1 CSGFDLGVLAVI
13 AICLLAIWPFL
24 TNPALPQA
32 TDAELHIFR
41 LAELSRLVRGGE
53 LYPRWAPNFYFGY
66 GYPIFNFY
74 APLTYHLGL
83 VFDFMPV
90 LGPVHAVKILF
101 MIGML
106 LAGIGMYGFVRDN
119 WGRGAGL
126 VAATAYVY
134 APFILFVDP
143 YARGDLP
150 ESFSFGVFAIALWS
164 LDKLR
169 QRTSWKNWTATVV
182 SISALILTHN
192 LMSMVFFTILF
203 FWSIWQFVIR
213 GNGSLNLALS
223 GALQR
228 LVRYRLLL
236 ALICAAAIAAF
247 FWLPVALE
255 SDTVNLGTLVGEG
268 GHFDFRNHFLD
279 LAELFGP
286 SKRLDWGASEVD
298 YSLNMGIGQLI
309 LGLFGAAALIWKGT
323 KRRKQGVY
331 FLLVLAILIFL
342 MLRQSAPI
350 WDLIPFLPFL
360 QFPWRLLGAAAAAL
374 AVLAGVGVSSL
385 LQFVPHRIG
394 AWAAAGIVGLLLLV
408 SMPLIN
414 VPPWENDFGETTAGR
429 VLEFELSGRWLG
441 TTSTADFVPATVER
455 LPKPEQA
462 LVEAIREGRPPDRV
476 NRITLPASTEV
487 RSESIT
493 PLHTL
498 YHTLS
503 DQAFL
508 LRLFQFDFPGWKVTI
523 DGEDVETEIGRPE
536 GFLVVPVPAGDH
548 TVEVRF
554 TNTGER
560 KIAWMVSAAGLIAAA
575 TAAWTFAKH
584 RHQQIVTFGDG
595 IQLDGG
601 DDSAIWPSVLAAL
614 LLLGVFALLFEPTG
628 IMRYE
633 SQDFSVQPAEHAAF
647 ADFGDQI
654 ALIAYDF
661 EAMDYEPGD
670 RVDINLYW
678 KAMNPVDI
686 NYQVFLHMLDESGQ
700 IIAQSDKL
708 NPGEFPTKRW
718 PLDKYVR
725 DEHSF
730 IIPDDTESGDY
741 HLSVGLWV
749 ASEGWRLPLID
760 ESGEQ
765 LGDSFILPNTLS
777 IPDD

>member
-1 CSGFDLGVLAVI
+1 
-13 AICLLAIWPFL
+13 
-24 TNPALPQA
+24 
-32 TDAELHIFR
+32 
-41 LAELSRLVRGGE
+41 
-53 LYPRWAPNFYFGY
+53 
-66 GYPIFNFY
+66 
-74 APLTYHLGL
+74 
-83 VFDFMPV
+83 
-90 LGPVHAVKILF
+90 
-101 MIGML
+101 
-106 LAGIGMYGFVRDN
+106 
-119 WGRGAGL
+119 
-126 VAATAYVY
+126 
-134 APFILFVDP
+134 
-143 YARGDLP
+143 
-150 ESFSFGVFAIALWS
+150 
-164 LDKLR
+164 
-169 QRTSWKNWTATVV
+169 
-182 SISALILTHN
+182 
-192 LMSMVFFTILF
+192 
-203 FWSIWQFVIR
+203 
-213 GNGSLNLALS
+213 
-223 GALQR
+223 
-228 LVRYRLLL
+228 
-236 ALICAAAIAAF
+236 
-247 FWLPVALE
+247 
-255 SDTVNLGTLVGEG
+255 
-268 GHFDFRNHFLD
+268 
-279 LAELFGP
+279 
-286 SKRLDWGASEVD
+286 
-298 YSLNMGIGQLI
+298 
-309 LGLFGAAALIWKGT
+309 
-323 KRRKQGVY
+323 
-331 FLLVLAILIFL
+331 
-342 MLRQSAPI
+342 
-350 WDLIPFLPFL
+350 
-360 QFPWRLLGAAAAAL
+360 
-374 AVLAGVGVSSL
+374 
-385 LQFVPHRIG
+385 
-394 AWAAAGIVGLLLLV
+394 
-408 SMPLIN
+408 
-414 VPPWENDFGETTAGR
+414 
-429 VLEFELSGRWLG
+429 
-441 TTSTADFVPATVER
+441 
-455 LPKPEQA
+455 
-462 LVEAIREGRPPDRV
+462 
-476 NRITLPASTEV
+476 
-487 RSESIT
+487 
-493 PLHTL
+493 
-498 YHTLS
+498 
-503 DQAFL
+503 
-508 LRLFQFDFPGWKVTI
+508 
-523 DGEDVETEIGRPE
+523 
-536 GFLVVPVPAGDH
+536 VPVPAGDH

-661 EAMDYEPGD
+661 EAKDYEPGD